1 MRIKR
6 FAAGGVLL
14 ASGALVLSACTPAA
28 APGAEI
34 VEGTSITAAWNQPFY
49 SANGNT
55 SFGNATAN
63 NNINYMTYS
72 GFNYYDNTPALQQDT
87 SFGTY
92 EMVSEDPLQV
102 QYTINEGVQWSDE
115 VPVDAADMLLNWA
128 ALSGHFNTAD
138 FDPSEYQDPESGE
151 FTTDFPEG
159 TVFFDSGA
167 NPDSG
172 LGLVRDVPEIN
183 EDGRGILL
191 SYSDFY
197 VDWELAFGA
206 GLPAHVIAMN
216 ALGIDDP
223 MEAKQAVI
231 DAINNGDT
239 GTIAQL
245 AAFWNT
251 GFNFTEMPSDTSV
264 LVGNG
269 PYLITD
275 FVADQYITLQANENY
290 VGDHQPQVETITV
303 RFITDAMAAVTA
315 LQNGDVDI
323 IQPQATADVRAAL
336 DGTDGITV
344 NYGEGATY
352 EHVDLQF
359 ANSKNPDVFSTLE
372 ARQSFLL
379 TIPRQEIIDRIIKP
393 LNPEAVV
400 RNSQVF
406 VPGAEG
412 YDESVENS
420 GILDM
425 YSEVDIEQATA
436 LREQAGL
443 AEGTEVC
450 LLFASTN
457 PRRVQEYELIRD
469 SASQAGWNVTDCSSP
484 EWGGLLGTPGAY
496 DASLFG
502 WQSTSLGVA
511 AVGPNYETG
520 GINNLSFYE
529 SEEMDTVIRELNT
542 TADADR
548 QRELLMDIDRILVED
563 AFGITIF
570 QFPEV
575 TAFSDR
581 ITGIDSSPLAPT
593 VFWNVWD
600 WEPTEANVQEPAPSG
615 SEG

>member
-1 MRIKR
+1 LRIKR

-14 ASGALVLSACTPAA
+14 ATGALVLSACTPAQ

-34 VEGTSITAAWNQPFY
+34 VEGTSITVAWNQPFY

-72 GFNYYDNTPALQQDT
+72 GFNYYDNTPELQRDE

-92 EMVSEDPLQV
+92 ELVSEDPLQI
-102 QYTINEGVQWSDE
+102 QYTVNESAQWSDE
-115 VPVDAADMLLNWA
+115 VPVDAADLMLQWA
-128 ALSGHFNTAD
+128 ALSGAYNTEG
-138 FDPSEYQDPESGE
+138 FDESEYQDPETGE
-151 FTTDFPEG
+151 FTTEFPEN

-167 NPDSG
+167 SPESG
-172 LGLVRDVPEIN
+172 LGLVRDAPEIN
-183 EDGRGILL
+183 EDGRGILMT
-191 SYSDFY
+191 YSDFY
-197 VDWELAFGA
+197 VDWELSFGSP
-206 GLPAHVIAMN
+206 LPAHVIAMN
-216 ALGIDDP
+216 ALGIEDP
-223 MEAKQAVI
+223 AEAKQAVL
-231 DAINNGDT
+231 DALQNEDT
-239 GTIAQL
+239 EVIAQL
-245 AAFWNT
+245 AAAWNNI
-251 GFNFTEMPSDTSV
+251 FNFTEMPSDTSV
-264 LVGNG
+264 LTASG
-269 PYLITD
+269 PYMISD

-315 LQNGDVDI
+315 LQNGDVDV
-323 IQPQATADVRAAL
+323 IQPQATPDVRAAL
-336 DGTDGITV
+336 EGTEGITV
-344 NYGEGATY
+344 NYSDGATY

-379 TIPRQEIIDRIIKP
+379 TIPRQEIIDRLIKP
-393 LNPEAVV
+393 LNPEAEV

-420 GILDM
+420 GILEM
-425 YSEVDIEQATA
+425 YSEVDIDQAIA

-450 LLFASTN
+450 LIFASTN
-457 PRRVQEYELIRD
+457 PRRVSEYELIRE
-469 SASQAGWNVTDCSSP
+469 SAAQAGWSVTDCSSP

-502 WQSTSLGVA
+502 WQSTSLGVSS
-511 AVGPNYETG
+511 VGPNYETDA
-520 GINNLSFYE
+520 INNHSFY
-529 SEEMDTVIRELNT
+529 SNPEMDAVVQELNRT
-542 TADADR
+542 VEPER
-548 QRELLMDIDRILVED
+548 QQELLMEIDRILVED

-581 ITGIDSSPLAPT
+581 VTGIDSSTLAPT

-600 WEPTEANVQEPAPSG
+600 WTPTETNI

>member
-14 ASGALVLSACTPAA
+14 ATGALVLSACTPTT

-72 GFNYYDNTPALQQDT
+72 GFNFYDNTPELQQDT
-87 SFGTY
+87 SFGSY
-92 EMVSEDPLQV
+92 ELVSEDPLQV

-128 ALSGHFNTAD
+128 AISGAFNTED
-138 FDPSEYQDPESGE
+138 FAPEEYQDPETGE
-151 FTTDFPEG
+151 FTTEFPEG

-167 NPDSG
+167 TPTSG
-172 LGLVRDVPEIN
+172 LGLVQETPEIN
-183 EDGRGILL
+183 EDGRGILMT
-191 SYSDFY
+191 YSDFY

-216 ALGIDDP
+216 ALGIEDP
-223 MEAKQAVI
+223 TEAKQAVI
-231 DAINNGDT
+231 DAIQNEDMGV
-239 GTIAQL
+239 IAQL
-245 AAFWNT
+245 ASYWNT

-264 LVGNG
+264 LTANG
-269 PYLITD
+269 PYIISD

-323 IQPQATADVRAAL
+323 IQPQATPDVRAAL
-336 DGTDGITV
+336 EGTEGITV
-344 NYGEGATY
+344 SYGEGATY
-352 EHVDLQF
+352 EHIDLQF
-359 ANSKNPDVFSTLE
+359 DQSKNPGVFETLE

-379 TIPRQEIIDRIIKP
+379 TIPRQEIIDRLIIP
-393 LNPEAVV
+393 LNPEATV
-400 RNSQVF
+400 RNSAVF

-443 AEGTEVC
+443 EEGTEVC

-457 PRRVQEYELIRD
+457 PRRVSEFELIRE
-469 SASQAGWNVTDCSSP
+469 SAAEAGWTVTDCSSP
-484 EWGGLLGTPGAY
+484 EWGGLLGAPGAY

-511 AVGPNYETG
+511 SVGPNFETG
-520 GINNLSFYE
+520 GINNLSYY
-529 SEEMDTVIRELNT
+529 SNEEMDAVVQELNT
-542 TADADR
+542 TVDTER
-548 QRELLMDIDRILVED
+548 QMELLMEIDRILVED

-581 ITGIDSSPLAPT
+581 ISGIDSSPLAPT
-593 VFWNVWD
+593 IFWNVWD
-600 WEPTEANVQEPAPSG
+600 WTPTETNV

>member
-14 ASGALVLSACTPAA
+14 ATGALVLSACTPTT

-72 GFNYYDNTPALQQDT
+72 GFNFYDNTPELQQDT
-87 SFGTY
+87 SFGSY
-92 EMVSEDPLQV
+92 ELVSEDPLQV

-128 ALSGHFNTAD
+128 AISGAFNTED
-138 FDPSEYQDPESGE
+138 FAPEEYQDPETGE
-151 FTTDFPEG
+151 FTTEFPEG

-167 NPDSG
+167 TPTSG
-172 LGLVRDVPEIN
+172 LGLVQETPEIN
-183 EDGRGILL
+183 EDGRGILMT
-191 SYSDFY
+191 YSDFY

-216 ALGIDDP
+216 ALGIEDP
-223 MEAKQAVI
+223 TEAKQAVI
-231 DAINNGDT
+231 DAIQNEDMGV
-239 GTIAQL
+239 IAQL
-245 AAFWNT
+245 ASYWNT

-264 LVGNG
+264 LTANG
-269 PYLITD
+269 PYIISD

-323 IQPQATADVRAAL
+323 IQPQATPDVRAAL
-336 DGTDGITV
+336 EGTEGITV
-344 NYGEGATY
+344 SYGEGATY
-352 EHVDLQF
+352 EHIDLQF
-359 ANSKNPDVFSTLE
+359 DQSKNPGVFETLE

-379 TIPRQEIIDRIIKP
+379 TIPRQEIIDRLIIP
-393 LNPEAVV
+393 LNPEATV
-400 RNSQVF
+400 RNSAVF

-443 AEGTEVC
+443 EEGTEVC

-457 PRRVQEYELIRD
+457 PRRVSEFELIRE
-469 SASQAGWNVTDCSSP
+469 SAAEAGWTVTDCSSP
-484 EWGGLLGTPGAY
+484 EWGGLLGAPGAY

-511 AVGPNYETG
+511 SVGPNFETG
-520 GINNLSFYE
+520 GINNLSYY
-529 SEEMDTVIRELNT
+529 SNEEMDAVVQELNT
-542 TADADR
+542 TVDTER
-548 QRELLMDIDRILVED
+548 QMELLMEIDRILVED

-593 VFWNVWD
+593 IFWNVWD
-600 WEPTEANVQEPAPSG
+600 WTPTETNA

>member
-1 MRIKR
+1 M
-6 FAAGGVLL
+6 LL
-14 ASGALVLSACTPAA
+14 ATGALVLSACTPAQ

-34 VEGTSITAAWNQPFY
+34 VEGTSITVAWNQPFY

-72 GFNYYDNTPALQQDT
+72 GFNYYDNTPELQRDE

-92 EMVSEDPLQV
+92 ELVSEDPLQV
-102 QYTINEGVQWSDE
+102 QYTINEDVQWSDE
-115 VPVDAADMLLNWA
+115 VPVDAADMMLNWA
-128 ALSGHFNTAD
+128 ALSGAFNTAD
-138 FDPSEYQDPESGE
+138 FDPAEFQDPETGE
-151 FTTDFPEG
+151 FTTEFPEG

-167 NPDSG
+167 TPDSG
-172 LGLVRDVPEIN
+172 VGLVREAPEVN
-183 EDGRGILL
+183 EDGRGILMT
-191 SYSDFY
+191 YSDFY
-197 VDWELAFGA
+197 VDWELAFQA
-206 GLPAHVIAMN
+206 GLPAHVIAQR
-216 ALGIDDP
+216 ALGIEDA
-223 MEAKQAVI
+223 MEAKQAVL
-231 DAINNGDT
+231 DAIANEDT
-239 GTIAQL
+239 EVIGQL
-245 AAFWNT
+245 AAEWNT

-264 LVGNG
+264 LTANG
-269 PYLITD
+269 PYQITD

-315 LQNGDVDI
+315 LQNGDVDV
-323 IQPQATADVRAAL
+323 IQPQATPDVRAAL
-336 DGTDGITV
+336 EGTDGITV

-359 ANSKNPDVFSTLE
+359 DQSKNPGVFSTLE
-372 ARQSFLL
+372 ARQSFLM
-379 TIPRQEIIDRIIKP
+379 TIPRQEIVDRLIKP
-393 LNPEAVV
+393 LNPEATV
-400 RNSQVF
+400 RNSAVF
-406 VPGAEG
+406 VPGANG
-412 YDESVENS
+412 YDESVEES

-425 YSEVDIEQATA
+425 YAEVDIEQATA

-457 PRRVQEYELIRD
+457 PRRVSEFELIRE
-469 SASQAGWNVTDCSSP
+469 SAAQAGWSVTDCSSP
-484 EWGGLLGTPGAY
+484 EWGGLLGAPGVY

-511 AVGPNYETG
+511 SVGPNFETG
-520 GINNLSFYE
+520 GINNLSFY
-529 SEEMDTVIRELNT
+529 SNPEMDAVVQELNVT
-542 TADADR
+542 VDEER
-548 QRELLMDIDRILVED
+548 QLELLKEIDRILVED

-581 ITGIDSSPLAPT
+581 VSGIDSSPLAPT

-600 WEPTEANVQEPAPSG
+600 WTPTETNV

>member
-14 ASGALVLSACTPAA
+14 ATGALVLSACTPAQ

-34 VEGTSITAAWNQPFY
+34 VEGTSITVAWNQPFY
-49 SANGNT
+49 SANGST

-72 GFNYYDNTPALQQDT
+72 GFNFYDNTPELQRDE

-92 EMVSEDPLQV
+92 EMLSEDPLQV
-102 QYTINEGVQWSDE
+102 QYTVNEETQWSDE
-115 VPVDAADMLLNWA
+115 VPVDAADLMLQWA
-128 ALSGHFNTAD
+128 ALSGAFNSTD
-138 FDPSEYQDPESGE
+138 FDASEFTDPETGE
-151 FTTDFPEG
+151 FTEFPEG

-167 NPDSG
+167 TPDSG
-172 LGLVRDVPEIN
+172 LGLVRDTPEVN
-183 EDGRGILL
+183 EDGRGILM

-197 VDWELAFGA
+197 VDWELAFGSP
-206 GLPAHVIAMN
+206 LPAHVIAQR
-216 ALGIDDP
+216 ALGIEDP
-223 MEAKQAVI
+223 AEAKQAVL
-231 DAINNGDT
+231 DALQNGDT
-239 GTIAQL
+239 EVIGQL
-245 AAFWNT
+245 AAEWNT

-264 LVGNG
+264 LTANG
-269 PYLITD
+269 PYQITD

-303 RFITDAMAAVTA
+303 RFITDPMAAVTA
-315 LQNGDVDI
+315 LQNGDVDV
-323 IQPQATADVRAAL
+323 IQPQATPDVRAAL
-336 DGTDGITV
+336 EGTEGITV

-352 EHVDLQF
+352 EHIDLQF
-359 ANSKNPDVFSTLE
+359 DQSKNPGVFSTLE

-379 TIPRQEIIDRIIKP
+379 TVPRQEIVDRLIKP
-393 LNPEAVV
+393 LNPEATI
-400 RNSQVF
+400 RNSAVF
-406 VPGAEG
+406 VPGANG
-412 YDESVENS
+412 YDESVEGS

-436 LREQAGL
+436 LREQAGV
-443 AEGTEVC
+443 AEGSEVC

-457 PRRVQEYELIRD
+457 PRRVSEFELIRE
-469 SASQAGWNVTDCSSP
+469 SAAEAGWSVTDCSSP
-484 EWGGLLGTPGAY
+484 EWGGLLGSPGVY

-511 AVGPNYETG
+511 SVGPNFETG
-520 GINNLSFYE
+520 GINNMSFY
-529 SEEMDTVIRELNT
+529 SNEEMDTVVQELNT
-542 TADADR
+542 TADEER
-548 QRELLMDIDRILVED
+548 QMELLKEIDRILVED

-570 QFPEV
+570 QFPEI

-581 ITGIDSSPLAPT
+581 ITGVDSSPLAPT
-593 VFWNVWD
+593 IFWNVWD
-600 WEPTEANVQEPAPSG
+600 WTPTETNI

>member
-6 FAAGGVLL
+6 FAAGGALL
-14 ASGALVLSACTPAA
+14 VTGALALSACTPTE

-34 VEGTSITAAWNQPFY
+34 VEGTSITVAWNQPFY
-49 SANGNT
+49 SANGST

-72 GFNYYDNTPALQQDT
+72 GFNYYDNTPELQRDE

-92 EMVSEDPLQV
+92 ELVSEDPLQV
-102 QYTINEGVQWSDE
+102 QYTINEGIQWSDE

-128 ALSGHFNTAD
+128 AISGAFNTED
-138 FDPSEYQDPESGE
+138 FDASEFQDPETGE
-151 FTTDFPEG
+151 FTTEFPEG
-159 TVFFDSGA
+159 TVYFDSGA
-167 NPDSG
+167 TPDSG
-172 LGLVRDVPEIN
+172 LGLVHDTPEVN
-183 EDGRGILL
+183 EDGRGILMT
-191 SYSDFY
+191 YTDFY

-216 ALGIDDP
+216 ALGIEDP
-223 MEAKQAVI
+223 TEAKQAVL
-231 DAINNGDT
+231 DAIQNEDLEVIG
-239 GTIAQL
+239 QL

-251 GFNFTEMPSDTSV
+251 GFNFTEMPSETSV
-264 LVGNG
+264 LTANG
-269 PYLITD
+269 PYQITD
-275 FVADQYITLQANENY
+275 FVADQYITVQANENY

-323 IQPQATADVRAAL
+323 IAPQATPDVRAAVE
-336 DGTDGITV
+336 GTEGITV
-344 NYGEGATY
+344 NFGEGATY

-359 ANSKNPDVFSTLE
+359 DQSKNPGVFETLE

-379 TIPRQEIIDRIIKP
+379 TIPRQEIIDRLIVP
-393 LNPEAVV
+393 LNPEATV
-400 RNSQVF
+400 RNSAVF
-406 VPGAEG
+406 VPGAPG

-425 YSEVDIEQATA
+425 YSEVDIEQATQ
-436 LREQAGL
+436 LREAAGL

-457 PRRVQEYELIRD
+457 PRRVSEYELIRE
-469 SASQAGWNVTDCSSP
+469 SAAQAGWSVTDCSSP
-484 EWGGLLGTPGAY
+484 DWGGLLGSPGVY

-511 AVGPNYETG
+511 SVGPNYETG
-520 GINNLSFYE
+520 GINNLSFY
-529 SEEMDTVIRELNT
+529 SNPEMDEVVKELNVT
-542 TADADR
+542 VDEER
-548 QRELLMDIDRILVED
+548 QQELLMEIDRILVED

-581 ITGIDSSPLAPT
+581 VSGVEASPLAPT
-593 VFWNVWD
+593 IFWNVWD
-600 WEPTEANVQEPAPSG
+600 WTPTETNV

>member
-14 ASGALVLSACTPAA
+14 ATGALVLSACTPAQ

-34 VEGTSITAAWNQPFY
+34 VEGTSITVAWNQPFY

-72 GFNYYDNTPALQQDT
+72 GFNYYDNTPELQRDE

-92 EMVSEDPLQV
+92 ELVSEDPLQV
-102 QYTINEGVQWSDE
+102 QYTINEDVQWSDE
-115 VPVDAADMLLNWA
+115 VPVDAADMLLHWA
-128 ALSGHFNTAD
+128 ALSGAFNTAD
-138 FDPSEYQDPESGE
+138 FDPSEFQDPETGA
-151 FTTDFPEG
+151 FTTEFPEG

-167 NPDSG
+167 TPDSG
-172 LGLVRDVPEIN
+172 LGLVREAPEVN
-183 EDGRGILL
+183 EDGRGILMT
-191 SYSDFY
+191 YSDFY

-206 GLPAHVIAMN
+206 GLPAHVIAQR
-216 ALGIDDP
+216 ALGIEDA
-223 MEAKQAVI
+223 MEAKQAVL
-231 DAINNGDT
+231 DAIQNGDT
-239 GTIAQL
+239 EVIGQL
-245 AAFWNT
+245 AAEWNN

-264 LVGNG
+264 LTANG
-269 PYLITD
+269 PYQITD

-323 IQPQATADVRAAL
+323 IQPQATPDVRAAL
-336 DGTDGITV
+336 EGTEGITV

-359 ANSKNPDVFSTLE
+359 DQSKNPGVFSTLE

-379 TIPRQEIIDRIIKP
+379 TVPRQEIVDRLIKP
-393 LNPEAVV
+393 LNPEATV
-400 RNSQVF
+400 RNSAVF
-406 VPGAEG
+406 VPGAPG
-412 YDESVENS
+412 YDESVEES

-425 YSEVDIEQATA
+425 YAEVDIEQATA

-457 PRRVQEYELIRD
+457 PRRVAEFELIRE
-469 SASQAGWNVTDCSSP
+469 SAAQAGWSVTDCSSP
-484 EWGGLLGTPGAY
+484 EWGGLLGAPGVY

-511 AVGPNYETG
+511 SVGPNFETG
-520 GINNLSFYE
+520 GINNMSFY
-529 SEEMDTVIRELNT
+529 SNPEMDTVVQELNVT
-542 TADADR
+542 VDEER
-548 QRELLMDIDRILVED
+548 QLELLKEIDRLLVED

-581 ITGIDSSPLAPT
+581 VSGIDSSPLAPT

-600 WEPTEANVQEPAPSG
+600 WTPTEANV

>member
-14 ASGALVLSACTPAA
+14 ATGALVLSACTPAQ

-34 VEGTSITAAWNQPFY
+34 VEGTSITVAWNQPFY

-72 GFNYYDNTPALQQDT
+72 GFNYYDNTPELQRDE

-92 EMVSEDPLQV
+92 ELVSEDPLQV
-102 QYTINEGVQWSDE
+102 QYTINEDVQWSDE
-115 VPVDAADMLLNWA
+115 VPVDAADMMLHWA
-128 ALSGHFNTAD
+128 ALSGAFNSAD
-138 FDPSEYQDPESGE
+138 FDPSEFQDPETGE

-167 NPDSG
+167 TPDSG
-172 LGLVRDVPEIN
+172 LGLVREAPEVN
-183 EDGRGILL
+183 EDGRGILMT
-191 SYSDFY
+191 YSDFY

-206 GLPAHVIAMN
+206 GLPAHVIAQR
-216 ALGIDDP
+216 ALGIEDA
-223 MEAKQAVI
+223 MEAKQAVL
-231 DAINNGDT
+231 DAIQNGDT
-239 GTIAQL
+239 EVIGQL
-245 AAFWNT
+245 AAEWNT
-251 GFNFTEMPSDTSV
+251 GFNFTEMPSDESV
-264 LVGNG
+264 LTANG
-269 PYLITD
+269 PYQITD

-315 LQNGDVDI
+315 LQNGDVDV
-323 IQPQATADVRAAL
+323 IQPQATPDVRAAL
-336 DGTDGITV
+336 EGTEGITV

-359 ANSKNPDVFSTLE
+359 DQSKNPGVFSTLE
-372 ARQSFLL
+372 ARQSFLM
-379 TIPRQEIIDRIIKP
+379 TIPRQEIVDRLIKP
-393 LNPEAVV
+393 LNPEATV
-400 RNSQVF
+400 RNSAVF
-406 VPGAEG
+406 VPGANG
-412 YDESVENS
+412 YDESVEES

-425 YSEVDIEQATA
+425 YAEVDIEQATA

-457 PRRVQEYELIRD
+457 PRRVSEFELIRE
-469 SASQAGWNVTDCSSP
+469 SAAQAGWSVTDCSSP
-484 EWGGLLGTPGAY
+484 EWGGLLGAPGVY

-511 AVGPNYETG
+511 SVGPNFETG
-520 GINNLSFYE
+520 GINNLSFY
-529 SEEMDTVIRELNT
+529 SNPEMDAVVQELNVT
-542 TADADR
+542 VDEER
-548 QRELLMDIDRILVED
+548 QLELLKEIDRILVED

-581 ITGIDSSPLAPT
+581 VSGIDSSPLAPT

-600 WEPTEANVQEPAPSG
+600 WTPTETNV

>member
-14 ASGALVLSACTPAA
+14 ATGALVLSACTPAQ

-34 VEGTSITAAWNQPFY
+34 VEGTSITVAWNQPFY

-72 GFNYYDNTPALQQDT
+72 GFNYYDNTPELQRDE

-92 EMVSEDPLQV
+92 ELVSEEPLQV
-102 QYTINEGVQWSDE
+102 QYTINEETQWSDE
-115 VPVDAADMLLNWA
+115 VPVDAADMLLHWA
-128 ALSGHFNTAD
+128 ALSGAFNTAD
-138 FDPSEYQDPESGE
+138 FDPSEFQDPETGE

-167 NPDSG
+167 TPDSG
-172 LGLVRDVPEIN
+172 LGLVRDTPEVN
-183 EDGRGILL
+183 EDGRGILMT
-191 SYSDFY
+191 YSDFY

-206 GLPAHVIAMN
+206 GLPAHVIAQR
-216 ALGIDDP
+216 ALGIEDA
-223 MEAKQAVI
+223 MEAKQAVL
-231 DAINNGDT
+231 DAIQNGDT
-239 GTIAQL
+239 EVIGQL
-245 AAFWNT
+245 AAEWNT

-264 LVGNG
+264 LTANG
-269 PYLITD
+269 PYQITD
-275 FVADQYITLQANENY
+275 FVAEQYITLQANENY

-315 LQNGDVDI
+315 LQNGDVDV
-323 IQPQATADVRAAL
+323 IQPQATPDVRAAL
-336 DGTDGITV
+336 EGTDGITV

-359 ANSKNPDVFSTLE
+359 DQSKNPGVFSTLE
-372 ARQSFLL
+372 ARQSFLM
-379 TIPRQEIIDRIIKP
+379 TIPRQEIVDRLIKP
-393 LNPEAVV
+393 LNPEATV
-400 RNSQVF
+400 RNSAVF
-406 VPGAEG
+406 VPGANG
-412 YDESVENS
+412 YDESVEES

-425 YSEVDIEQATA
+425 YAEVDIEQATA

-457 PRRVQEYELIRD
+457 PRRVSEFELIRE
-469 SASQAGWNVTDCSSP
+469 SAAQAGWSVTDCSSP
-484 EWGGLLGTPGAY
+484 EWGGLLGAPGVY

-511 AVGPNYETG
+511 SVGPNFETG
-520 GINNLSFYE
+520 GINNLSFY
-529 SEEMDTVIRELNT
+529 SNPEMDAVVQELNVT
-542 TADADR
+542 VDEER
-548 QRELLMDIDRILVED
+548 QLELLKEIDRILVED

-581 ITGIDSSPLAPT
+581 VSGIDSSPLAPT

-600 WEPTEANVQEPAPSG
+600 WTPTETNV

>member
-1 MRIKR
+1 LRIKR

-14 ASGALVLSACTPAA
+14 ATGALVLSACTPTT

-72 GFNYYDNTPALQQDT
+72 GFNFYDNTPELQQDT
-87 SFGTY
+87 SFGSY
-92 EMVSEDPLQV
+92 ELVSEDPLQV

-115 VPVDAADMLLNWA
+115 VPVDAADMMLHWA
-128 ALSGHFNTAD
+128 ALSGAFNTED
-138 FDPSEYQDPESGE
+138 FAPEEYQDPETGE
-151 FTTDFPEG
+151 FTTEFPEG

-167 NPDSG
+167 TPTSG
-172 LGLVRDVPEIN
+172 LGLVQETPEIN
-183 EDGRGILL
+183 EDGRGILMT
-191 SYSDFY
+191 YSDFY

-216 ALGIDDP
+216 ALGIEDP
-223 MEAKQAVI
+223 TEAKQAVI
-231 DAINNGDT
+231 DAIQNEDMGV
-239 GTIAQL
+239 IAQL
-245 AAFWNT
+245 ASYWNT

-264 LVGNG
+264 LTANG
-269 PYLITD
+269 PYIISD

-323 IQPQATADVRAAL
+323 IQPQATPDVRAAL
-336 DGTDGITV
+336 EGTEGITV
-344 NYGEGATY
+344 SYGEGATY

-359 ANSKNPDVFSTLE
+359 DQSKNPGVFETLE

-379 TIPRQEIIDRIIKP
+379 TIPRQEIIDRLIIP
-393 LNPEAVV
+393 LNPEATV
-400 RNSQVF
+400 RNSAVF

-443 AEGTEVC
+443 EEGTEVC

-457 PRRVQEYELIRD
+457 PRRVSEFELIRE
-469 SASQAGWNVTDCSSP
+469 SAAEAGWTVTDCSSP
-484 EWGGLLGTPGAY
+484 EWGGLLGAPGAY

-511 AVGPNYETG
+511 SVGPNFETG
-520 GINNLSFYE
+520 GINNLSYY
-529 SEEMDTVIRELNT
+529 SNEEMDAVVQELNT
-542 TADADR
+542 TVDTER
-548 QRELLMDIDRILVED
+548 QMELLMEIDRILVED

-593 VFWNVWD
+593 IFWNVWD
-600 WEPTEANVQEPAPSG
+600 WTPTETNA

>member
-1 MRIKR
+1 MKR

-14 ASGALVLSACTPAA
+14 ATGALVLSACTPAQ

-34 VEGTSITAAWNQPFY
+34 VEGTSITVAWNQPFY

-72 GFNYYDNTPALQQDT
+72 GFNYYDNTPELQRDE

-92 EMVSEDPLQV
+92 ELVSEDPLQV
-102 QYTINEGVQWSDE
+102 QYTINEDVQWSDE
-115 VPVDAADMLLNWA
+115 VPVDAADMMLHWA
-128 ALSGHFNTAD
+128 ALSGAFNSAD
-138 FDPSEYQDPESGE
+138 FDPSEFQDPETGE

-167 NPDSG
+167 TPDSG
-172 LGLVRDVPEIN
+172 LGLVREAPEVN
-183 EDGRGILL
+183 EDGRGILMT
-191 SYSDFY
+191 YSDFY

-206 GLPAHVIAMN
+206 GLPAHVIAQR
-216 ALGIDDP
+216 ALGIEDA
-223 MEAKQAVI
+223 MEAKQAVL
-231 DAINNGDT
+231 DAIQNGDT
-239 GTIAQL
+239 EVIGQL
-245 AAFWNT
+245 AAEWNT

-264 LVGNG
+264 LTANG
-269 PYLITD
+269 PYQITD

-315 LQNGDVDI
+315 LQNGDVDV
-323 IQPQATADVRAAL
+323 IQPQATPDVRAAL
-336 DGTDGITV
+336 EGTEGITV

-359 ANSKNPDVFSTLE
+359 DQSKNPGVFSTLE
-372 ARQSFLL
+372 ARQSFLM
-379 TIPRQEIIDRIIKP
+379 TIPRQEIVDRLIKP
-393 LNPEAVV
+393 LNPEATV
-400 RNSQVF
+400 RNSAVF
-406 VPGAEG
+406 VPGANG
-412 YDESVENS
+412 YDESVEES

-425 YSEVDIEQATA
+425 YAEVDIEQATA

-457 PRRVQEYELIRD
+457 PRRVSEFELIRE
-469 SASQAGWNVTDCSSP
+469 SAAQAGWSVTDCSSP
-484 EWGGLLGTPGAY
+484 EWGGLLGAPGVY

-511 AVGPNYETG
+511 SVGPNFETG
-520 GINNLSFYE
+520 GINNLSFY
-529 SEEMDTVIRELNT
+529 SNPEMDAVVQELNVT
-542 TADADR
+542 VDEER
-548 QRELLMDIDRILVED
+548 QLELLKEIDRILVED

-581 ITGIDSSPLAPT
+581 VSGIDSSPLAPT

-600 WEPTEANVQEPAPSG
+600 WTPTETNV

>member
-1 MRIKR
+1 MKR

-14 ASGALVLSACTPAA
+14 ATGALVLSACTPTT

-72 GFNYYDNTPALQQDT
+72 GFNFYDNTPELQQDT
-87 SFGTY
+87 SFGSY
-92 EMVSEDPLQV
+92 ELVSEDPLQV

-128 ALSGHFNTAD
+128 AISGAFNTED
-138 FDPSEYQDPESGE
+138 FAPEEYQDPETGE
-151 FTTDFPEG
+151 FTTEFPEG

-167 NPDSG
+167 TPTSG
-172 LGLVRDVPEIN
+172 LGLVQETPEIN
-183 EDGRGILL
+183 EDGRGILMT
-191 SYSDFY
+191 YSDFY

-216 ALGIDDP
+216 ALGIEDP
-223 MEAKQAVI
+223 TEAKQAVI
-231 DAINNGDT
+231 DAIQNEDMGV
-239 GTIAQL
+239 IAQL
-245 AAFWNT
+245 ASYWNT

-264 LVGNG
+264 LTANG
-269 PYLITD
+269 PYIISD

-323 IQPQATADVRAAL
+323 IQPQATPDVRAAL
-336 DGTDGITV
+336 EGTEGITV

-359 ANSKNPDVFSTLE
+359 DQSKNPGVFETLE

-379 TIPRQEIIDRIIKP
+379 TIPRQEIIDRLIIP
-393 LNPEAVV
+393 LNPEATV
-400 RNSQVF
+400 RNSAVF

-443 AEGTEVC
+443 EEGTEVC

-457 PRRVQEYELIRD
+457 PRRVSEFELIRE
-469 SASQAGWNVTDCSSP
+469 SAAEAGWTVTDCSSP
-484 EWGGLLGTPGAY
+484 EWGGLLGAPGAY

-511 AVGPNYETG
+511 SVGPNFETG
-520 GINNLSFYE
+520 GINNLSYY
-529 SEEMDTVIRELNT
+529 SNEEMDAVVQELNT
-542 TADADR
+542 TVDTER
-548 QRELLMDIDRILVED
+548 QMELLMEIDRILVED

-593 VFWNVWD
+593 IFWNVWD
-600 WEPTEANVQEPAPSG
+600 WTPTETNA

>member
-14 ASGALVLSACTPAA
+14 ATGALVLSACTPAQ

-34 VEGTSITAAWNQPFY
+34 VEGTSITVAWNQPFY

-72 GFNYYDNTPALQQDT
+72 GFNYYDNTPELQRDE

-92 EMVSEDPLQV
+92 ELVSEDPLQV
-102 QYTINEGVQWSDE
+102 QYTINEDVQWSDE
-115 VPVDAADMLLNWA
+115 VPVDAADMMLNWA
-128 ALSGHFNTAD
+128 ALSGAFNTAD
-138 FDPSEYQDPESGE
+138 FDPAEFQDPETGA
-151 FTTDFPEG
+151 FTTEFPEG

-167 NPDSG
+167 TPDSG
-172 LGLVRDVPEIN
+172 VGLVREAPEVN
-183 EDGRGILL
+183 EDGRGILMT
-191 SYSDFY
+191 YSDFY
-197 VDWELAFGA
+197 VDWELAFQA
-206 GLPAHVIAMN
+206 GLPAHVIAQR
-216 ALGIDDP
+216 ALGIEDA
-223 MEAKQAVI
+223 MEAKQAVL
-231 DAINNGDT
+231 DAIANEDT
-239 GTIAQL
+239 EVIGQL
-245 AAFWNT
+245 AAEWNN

-264 LVGNG
+264 LTANG
-269 PYLITD
+269 PYQITD

-323 IQPQATADVRAAL
+323 IQPQATPDVRAAL
-336 DGTDGITV
+336 EGTEGITV

-359 ANSKNPDVFSTLE
+359 DQSKNPGVFSTLE
-372 ARQSFLL
+372 ARQSFLM
-379 TIPRQEIIDRIIKP
+379 TIPRQEIVDRLIKP
-393 LNPEAVV
+393 LNPEATV
-400 RNSQVF
+400 RNSAVF
-406 VPGAEG
+406 VPGANG
-412 YDESVENS
+412 YDESVEES

-425 YSEVDIEQATA
+425 YAEVDIEQAIA

-457 PRRVQEYELIRD
+457 PRRVSEFELIRE
-469 SASQAGWNVTDCSSP
+469 SAAQAGWSVTDCSSP
-484 EWGGLLGTPGAY
+484 EWGGLLGAPGVY

-511 AVGPNYETG
+511 SVGPNFETG
-520 GINNLSFYE
+520 GINNMSFY
-529 SEEMDTVIRELNT
+529 SNEEMDAVVQELNVT
-542 TADADR
+542 VDEER
-548 QRELLMDIDRILVED
+548 QLELLKEIDRILVED

-581 ITGIDSSPLAPT
+581 VSGIDSSPLAPT

-600 WEPTEANVQEPAPSG
+600 WTPTETNV

>member
-6 FAAGGVLL
+6 FAASGVLL
-14 ASGALVLSACTPAA
+14 ATGALVLSACTPTT

-34 VEGTSITAAWNQPFY
+34 VEGTSITAAWSQPFY

-72 GFNYYDNTPALQQDT
+72 GFNFYDNTPELQQDT
-87 SFGTY
+87 SFGSY
-92 EMVSEDPLQV
+92 ELVSEDPLQV

-128 ALSGHFNTAD
+128 AISGAFNTED
-138 FDPSEYQDPESGE
+138 FAPEEYQDPETGE
-151 FTTDFPEG
+151 FTTEFPEG

-167 NPDSG
+167 TPTSG
-172 LGLVRDVPEIN
+172 LGLVQETPEIN
-183 EDGRGILL
+183 EDGRGILMT
-191 SYSDFY
+191 YSDFY

-216 ALGIDDP
+216 ALGIEDP
-223 MEAKQAVI
+223 TEAKQAVI
-231 DAINNGDT
+231 DAIQNEDMGV
-239 GTIAQL
+239 IAQL
-245 AAFWNT
+245 ASYWNT

-264 LVGNG
+264 LTANG
-269 PYLITD
+269 PYIISD

-323 IQPQATADVRAAL
+323 IQPQATPDVRAAL
-336 DGTDGITV
+336 EGTEGITV

-359 ANSKNPDVFSTLE
+359 DQSKNPGVFETLE

-379 TIPRQEIIDRIIKP
+379 TIPRQEIIDRLIIP
-393 LNPEAVV
+393 LNPEATV
-400 RNSQVF
+400 RNSAVF

-443 AEGTEVC
+443 EEGTEVC

-457 PRRVQEYELIRD
+457 PRRVSEFELIRE
-469 SASQAGWNVTDCSSP
+469 SAAEAGWTVTDCSSP
-484 EWGGLLGTPGAY
+484 EWGGLLGAPGAY

-511 AVGPNYETG
+511 SVGPNFETG
-520 GINNLSFYE
+520 GINNLSYY
-529 SEEMDTVIRELNT
+529 SNEEMDAVVQELNT
-542 TADADR
+542 TVDTER
-548 QRELLMDIDRILVED
+548 QMELLMEIDRILVED

-593 VFWNVWD
+593 IFWNVWD
-600 WEPTEANVQEPAPSG
+600 WTPTETNA

>member
-14 ASGALVLSACTPAA
+14 ATGALVLSACTPTT

-72 GFNYYDNTPALQQDT
+72 GFNFYDNTPELQQDT
-87 SFGTY
+87 SFGSY
-92 EMVSEDPLQV
+92 ELVSEDPLQV

-128 ALSGHFNTAD
+128 AISGAFNTED
-138 FDPSEYQDPESGE
+138 FAPEEYQDPETGE
-151 FTTDFPEG
+151 FTTEFPEG

-167 NPDSG
+167 TPTSG
-172 LGLVRDVPEIN
+172 LGLVQETPEIN
-183 EDGRGILL
+183 EDGRGILMT
-191 SYSDFY
+191 YSDFY

-216 ALGIDDP
+216 ALGIEDP
-223 MEAKQAVI
+223 TEAKQAVI
-231 DAINNGDT
+231 DAIQNEDMGV
-239 GTIAQL
+239 IAQL
-245 AAFWNT
+245 ASYWNT

-264 LVGNG
+264 LTANG
-269 PYLITD
+269 PYIISD

-323 IQPQATADVRAAL
+323 IQPQATPDVRAAL
-336 DGTDGITV
+336 EGTEGITV

-359 ANSKNPDVFSTLE
+359 DQSKNPGVFETLE

-379 TIPRQEIIDRIIKP
+379 TIPRQEIIDRLIIP
-393 LNPEAVV
+393 LNPEATV
-400 RNSQVF
+400 RNSAVF

-443 AEGTEVC
+443 EEGTEVC

-457 PRRVQEYELIRD
+457 PRRVSEFELIRE
-469 SASQAGWNVTDCSSP
+469 SAAEAGWTVTDCSSP
-484 EWGGLLGTPGAY
+484 EWGGLLGAPGAY

-511 AVGPNYETG
+511 SVGPNFETG
-520 GINNLSFYE
+520 GINNLSYY
-529 SEEMDTVIRELNT
+529 SNEEMDAVVQELNT
-542 TADADR
+542 TVDTER
-548 QRELLMDIDRILVED
+548 QMELLMEIDRILVED

-593 VFWNVWD
+593 IFWNVWD
-600 WEPTEANVQEPAPSG
+600 WTPTETNA

>member
-14 ASGALVLSACTPAA
+14 ATGALVLSACTPTT

-72 GFNYYDNTPALQQDT
+72 GFNFYDNTPELQQDT
-87 SFGTY
+87 SFGSY
-92 EMVSEDPLQV
+92 ELVSEDPLQV

-128 ALSGHFNTAD
+128 AISGAFNTED
-138 FDPSEYQDPESGE
+138 FAPEEYQDPETGE
-151 FTTDFPEG
+151 FTTEFPEG

-167 NPDSG
+167 TPTSG
-172 LGLVRDVPEIN
+172 LGLVQETPEIN
-183 EDGRGILL
+183 EDGRGILMT
-191 SYSDFY
+191 YSDFY

-216 ALGIDDP
+216 ALGIEDP
-223 MEAKQAVI
+223 TEAKQAVI
-231 DAINNGDT
+231 DAIQNEDMGV
-239 GTIAQL
+239 IAQL
-245 AAFWNT
+245 ASYWNT

-264 LVGNG
+264 LTANG
-269 PYLITD
+269 PYIISD

-323 IQPQATADVRAAL
+323 IQPQATPDVRAAL
-336 DGTDGITV
+336 EGTEGITV
-344 NYGEGATY
+344 SYGEGATY

-359 ANSKNPDVFSTLE
+359 DQSKNPGVFETLE

-379 TIPRQEIIDRIIKP
+379 TIPRQEIIDRLIVP
-393 LNPEAVV
+393 LNPEATV
-400 RNSQVF
+400 RNSAVF

-443 AEGTEVC
+443 EEGTEVC

-457 PRRVQEYELIRD
+457 PRRVSEFELIRE
-469 SASQAGWNVTDCSSP
+469 SAAEAGWSVTDCSSP
-484 EWGGLLGTPGAY
+484 EWGGLLGAPGAY

-511 AVGPNYETG
+511 SVGPNFETG
-520 GINNLSFYE
+520 GINNLSYY
-529 SEEMDTVIRELNT
+529 SNEEMDAVVQELNT
-542 TADADR
+542 TVDTER
-548 QRELLMDIDRILVED
+548 QMELLMEIDRILVED

-581 ITGIDSSPLAPT
+581 ISGIDSSPLAPT
-593 VFWNVWD
+593 IFWNVWD
-600 WEPTEANVQEPAPSG
+600 WTPTETNV

>member
-1 MRIKR
+1 LRIKR
-6 FAAGGVLL
+6 FAAGGALL
-14 ASGALVLSACTPAA
+14 VTGALALSACTPTE

-72 GFNYYDNTPALQQDT
+72 GFNFYDNTPELQQDT

-92 EMVSEDPLQV
+92 ERVSEDPLEV
-102 QYTINEGVQWSDE
+102 QYTVNEGVQWSDE
-115 VPVDAADMLLNWA
+115 VPVDAADLLLNWA
-128 ALSGHFNTAD
+128 ALSGAFNTEG
-138 FDPSEYQDPESGE
+138 FESSEFQDPETGE
-151 FTTDFPEG
+151 FTTEFPEG

-167 NPDSG
+167 TPDSG
-172 LGLVRDVPEIN
+172 LGLVQETPEVN
-183 EDGRGILL
+183 EDGRGVLL
-191 SYSDFY
+191 SYSEFD
-197 VDWELAFGA
+197 VDWELRFTSA
-206 GLPAHVIAMN
+206 GLPAHVIAQH
-216 ALGIDDP
+216 ALGIEDP
-223 MEAKQAVI
+223 MEAKQAVL
-231 DAINNGDT
+231 DAIQNEDAEALGK
-239 GTIAQL
+239 L
-245 AAFWNT
+245 ADFWNT

-269 PYLITD
+269 PYLISD

-303 RFITDAMAAVTA
+303 RFITDPMAAVTA

-336 DGTDGITV
+336 DGTEGITV
-344 NYGEGATY
+344 QYGEGATY

-359 ANSKNPDVFSTLE
+359 DQSKNPGVFSTLE
-372 ARQSFLL
+372 ARRSFLL
-379 TIPRQEIIDRIIKP
+379 TIPRQEIVDRLIVP

-400 RNSQVF
+400 RNSLVF

-412 YDESVENS
+412 YEESAAVWEENY
-420 GILDM
+420 G
-425 YSEVDIEQATA
+425 EVNIEEATT

-457 PRRVQEYELIRD
+457 PRRVQEYELIRE
-469 SASQAGWNVTDCSSP
+469 SAAQAGWSVTDCSSP

-502 WQSTSLGVA
+502 WQSTSLGA
-511 AVGPNYETG
+511 SEAGPNYETG
-520 GINNLSFYE
+520 GINNLSFY
-529 SEEMDTVIRELNT
+529 SNEEMDAVVQELGG
-542 TADADR
+542 TADEAR
-548 QRELLMDIDRILVED
+548 QIELKVEIDRILAED
-563 AFGITIF
+563 AFGVPIF

-581 ITGIDSSPLAPT
+581 ITGIDASPLAPT
-593 VFWNVWD
+593 IFWNVWD
-600 WEPTEANVQEPAPSG
+600 WTPTETNV

>member
-14 ASGALVLSACTPAA
+14 ATGALVLSACTPTT

-72 GFNYYDNTPALQQDT
+72 GFNFYDNTPELQQDT
-87 SFGTY
+87 SFGSY
-92 EMVSEDPLQV
+92 ELVSEDPLQV

-115 VPVDAADMLLNWA
+115 VPVDAADMMLHWA
-128 ALSGHFNTAD
+128 ALSGAFNTED
-138 FDPSEYQDPESGE
+138 FAPEEYQDPETGE
-151 FTTDFPEG
+151 FTTEFPEG

-167 NPDSG
+167 TPTSG
-172 LGLVRDVPEIN
+172 LGLVQETPEIN
-183 EDGRGILL
+183 EDGRGILMT
-191 SYSDFY
+191 YSDFY

-216 ALGIDDP
+216 ALGIEDP
-223 MEAKQAVI
+223 TEAKQAVI
-231 DAINNGDT
+231 DAIQNEDMGV
-239 GTIAQL
+239 IAQL
-245 AAFWNT
+245 ASYWNT

-264 LVGNG
+264 LTANG
-269 PYLITD
+269 PYIISD

-323 IQPQATADVRAAL
+323 IQPQATPDVRAAL
-336 DGTDGITV
+336 EGTEGITV
-344 NYGEGATY
+344 SYGEGATY

-359 ANSKNPDVFSTLE
+359 DQSKNPGVFETLE

-379 TIPRQEIIDRIIKP
+379 TIPRQEIIDRLIIP
-393 LNPEAVV
+393 LNPEATV
-400 RNSQVF
+400 RNSAVF

-443 AEGTEVC
+443 EEGTEVC

-457 PRRVQEYELIRD
+457 PRRVSEFELIRE
-469 SASQAGWNVTDCSSP
+469 SAAEAGWTVTDCSSP
-484 EWGGLLGTPGAY
+484 EWGGLLGAPGAY

-511 AVGPNYETG
+511 SVGPNFETG
-520 GINNLSFYE
+520 GINNLSYY
-529 SEEMDTVIRELNT
+529 SNEEMDAVVQELNT
-542 TADADR
+542 TVDTER
-548 QRELLMDIDRILVED
+548 QMELLMEIDRILVED

-593 VFWNVWD
+593 IFWNVWD
-600 WEPTEANVQEPAPSG
+600 WTPTETNA

>member
-14 ASGALVLSACTPAA
+14 ATGALVLSACTPAQ

-34 VEGTSITAAWNQPFY
+34 VEGTSITVAWNQPFY

-72 GFNYYDNTPALQQDT
+72 GFNYYDNTPELQRDE

-92 EMVSEDPLQV
+92 ELVSEDPLQV
-102 QYTINEGVQWSDE
+102 QYTINEDVQWSDE
-115 VPVDAADMLLNWA
+115 VPVDAADMMLNWA
-128 ALSGHFNTAD
+128 ALSGAFNTAD
-138 FDPSEYQDPESGE
+138 FDPAEFQDPETGA
-151 FTTDFPEG
+151 FTTEFPEG

-167 NPDSG
+167 TPDSG
-172 LGLVRDVPEIN
+172 VGLVREAPEVN
-183 EDGRGILL
+183 EDGRGILMT
-191 SYSDFY
+191 YSDFY
-197 VDWELAFGA
+197 VDWELAFQA
-206 GLPAHVIAMN
+206 GLPAHVIAQR
-216 ALGIDDP
+216 ALGIEDA
-223 MEAKQAVI
+223 MEAKQAVL
-231 DAINNGDT
+231 DAIANEDT
-239 GTIAQL
+239 EVIGQL
-245 AAFWNT
+245 AAEWNN

-264 LVGNG
+264 LTANG
-269 PYLITD
+269 PYQITD

-323 IQPQATADVRAAL
+323 IQPQATPDVRAAL
-336 DGTDGITV
+336 EGTDGITV

-359 ANSKNPDVFSTLE
+359 DQSKNPGVFSTLE
-372 ARQSFLL
+372 ARQSFLM
-379 TIPRQEIIDRIIKP
+379 TIPRQEIVDRLIKP
-393 LNPEAVV
+393 LNPEATV
-400 RNSQVF
+400 RNSAVF
-406 VPGAEG
+406 VPGANG
-412 YDESVENS
+412 YDESVEES

-425 YSEVDIEQATA
+425 YAEVDIEQATA

-457 PRRVQEYELIRD
+457 PRRVSEFELIRE
-469 SASQAGWNVTDCSSP
+469 SAAQAGWSVTDCSSP
-484 EWGGLLGTPGAY
+484 EWGGLLGAPGVY

-511 AVGPNYETG
+511 SVGPNFETG
-520 GINNLSFYE
+520 GINNMSFY
-529 SEEMDTVIRELNT
+529 SNEEMDAVVQELNVT
-542 TADADR
+542 VDEER
-548 QRELLMDIDRILVED
+548 QLELLKEIDRILVED

-581 ITGIDSSPLAPT
+581 VSGIDSSPLAPT
-593 VFWNVWD
+593 IFWNVWD
-600 WEPTEANVQEPAPSG
+600 WTPTETNI

>member
-14 ASGALVLSACTPAA
+14 ATGALVLSACTPAQ

-34 VEGTSITAAWNQPFY
+34 VEGTSITVAWNQPFY
-49 SANGNT
+49 SANGST

-72 GFNYYDNTPALQQDT
+72 GFNFYDNTPELQRDE

-102 QYTINEGVQWSDE
+102 QYTVNEDTQWSDE
-115 VPVDAADMLLNWA
+115 VPVDAADLLLQWA
-128 ALSGHFNTAD
+128 ALSGAFNSAG
-138 FDPSEYQDPESGE
+138 FDAAEFTDPETGE
-151 FTTDFPEG
+151 FTEFPEG

-167 NPDSG
+167 TPDSG
-172 LGLVRDVPEIN
+172 LGLVRDTPEVN
-183 EDGRGILL
+183 EDGRGILM

-197 VDWELAFGA
+197 VDWELAFGSP
-206 GLPAHVIAMN
+206 LPAHVIAQR
-216 ALGIDDP
+216 ALGIEDAT
-223 MEAKQAVI
+223 EAKQAVL
-231 DAINNGDT
+231 DALQNGDT
-239 GTIAQL
+239 EVISQL
-245 AAFWNT
+245 AAEWNT

-264 LVGNG
+264 LTANG
-269 PYLITD
+269 PYQITD

-303 RFITDAMAAVTA
+303 RFITDPMAAVTA
-315 LQNGDVDI
+315 LQNGDVDV
-323 IQPQATADVRAAL
+323 IQPQATPDVRAAL
-336 DGTDGITV
+336 EGTEGITV

-352 EHVDLQF
+352 EHLDLQF
-359 ANSKNPDVFSTLE
+359 DQSKNPGVFSTLE

-379 TIPRQEIIDRIIKP
+379 TVPRQEIVDRLIKP
-393 LNPEAVV
+393 LNPEATV
-400 RNSQVF
+400 RNSAVF
-406 VPGAEG
+406 VPGANG
-412 YDESVENS
+412 YDESVEGS

-436 LREQAGL
+436 LREQAGV
-443 AEGTEVC
+443 AEGSEVC

-457 PRRVQEYELIRD
+457 PRRVSEFELIRE
-469 SASQAGWNVTDCSSP
+469 SAAEAGWSVTDCSSP
-484 EWGGLLGTPGAY
+484 EWGGLLGSPGVY

-511 AVGPNYETG
+511 SVGPNFETG
-520 GINNLSFYE
+520 GINNLSFY
-529 SEEMDTVIRELNT
+529 SNEEMDAVVQELNT
-542 TADADR
+542 TADEER
-548 QRELLMDIDRILVED
+548 QMELLMEIDRILVED

-570 QFPEV
+570 QFPEI

-581 ITGIDSSPLAPT
+581 ISGVDSSPLAPT
-593 VFWNVWD
+593 IFWNVWD
-600 WEPTEANVQEPAPSG
+600 WTPTETNI

>member
-14 ASGALVLSACTPAA
+14 ATSALVLSACAPTT
-28 APGAEI
+28 APGADI
-34 VEGTSITAAWNQPFY
+34 VEGSSITAAWNQPFY

-72 GFNYYDNTPALQQDT
+72 GFSFYDNTPELQQDT

-92 EMVSEDPLQV
+92 ELVSEDPLQV
-102 QYTINEGVQWSDE
+102 QYTIADGNQWSDE

-128 ALSGHFNTAD
+128 ALSGAFNTAD
-138 FDPSEYQDPESGE
+138 FDPAEFQDPETGE

-167 NPDSG
+167 TPTSG
-172 LGLVRDVPEIN
+172 LGLVQDTPEIN
-183 EDGRGILL
+183 EDGRGLL
-191 SYSDFY
+191 MTYTDFY
-197 VDWELAFGA
+197 VDWELAMTGA

-216 ALGIDDP
+216 ALGIEDP

-231 DAINNGDT
+231 DAIQNEDLEVIG
-239 GTIAQL
+239 QL
-245 AAFWNT
+245 AAYWNT
-251 GFNFTEMPSDTSV
+251 GFNFTEMPTDTSV
-264 LVGNG
+264 LTANG
-269 PYLITD
+269 PYMITD
-275 FVADQYITLQANENY
+275 FVADQYITLSANENY

-344 NYGEGATY
+344 QYGEGATY
-352 EHVDLQF
+352 EHLDLQF
-359 ANSKNPDVFSTLE
+359 DQSKNPGVFETLE
-372 ARQSFLL
+372 ARQSFLM
-379 TIPRQEIIDRIIKP
+379 TVPRQEIVDRLIVP
-393 LNPEAVV
+393 LNPEATV
-400 RNSQVF
+400 RNSAVF

-412 YDESVENS
+412 YDESVEAS
-420 GILDM
+420 GITEM
-425 YSEVDIEQATA
+425 YGEVDIEQATA
-436 LREQAGL
+436 LREQAGIE
-443 AEGTEVC
+443 EGAEVC

-457 PRRVQEYELIRD
+457 PRRVQEFELIRE
-469 SASQAGWNVTDCSSP
+469 SAAQAGWSVTDCSSP
-484 EWGGLLGTPGAY
+484 EWGGLLGAPGVY

-511 AVGPNYETG
+511 SVGPNFETG
-520 GINNLSFYE
+520 GINNLSYY
-529 SEEMDTVIRELNT
+529 SNEEMDAVVAELNT
-542 TADADR
+542 TVDTDR
-548 QRELLMDIDRILVED
+548 QMELLMEIDRILVED

-581 ITGIDSSPLAPT
+581 ITNIESSPLAPT
-593 VFWNVWD
+593 IFWNVWD
-600 WEPTEANVQEPAPSG
+600 WEPTETNVT
-615 SEG
+615 EG

>member
-1 MRIKR
+1 MKR

-14 ASGALVLSACTPAA
+14 ATGALVLSACTPAQ

-34 VEGTSITAAWNQPFY
+34 VEGTSITVAWNQPFY

-72 GFNYYDNTPALQQDT
+72 GFNYYDNTPELQRDE

-92 EMVSEDPLQV
+92 ELVSEDPLQV
-102 QYTINEGVQWSDE
+102 QYTINEDVQWSDE
-115 VPVDAADMLLNWA
+115 VPVDAADMMLNWA
-128 ALSGHFNTAD
+128 ALSGAFNTAD
-138 FDPSEYQDPESGE
+138 FDPAEFQDPETGA
-151 FTTDFPEG
+151 FTTEFPEG

-167 NPDSG
+167 TPDSG
-172 LGLVRDVPEIN
+172 VGLVREAPEVN
-183 EDGRGILL
+183 EDGRGILMT
-191 SYSDFY
+191 YSDFY
-197 VDWELAFGA
+197 VDWELAFQA
-206 GLPAHVIAMN
+206 GLPAHVIAQR
-216 ALGIDDP
+216 ALGIEDA
-223 MEAKQAVI
+223 MEAKQAVL
-231 DAINNGDT
+231 DAIANEDT
-239 GTIAQL
+239 EVIGQL
-245 AAFWNT
+245 AAEWNN

-264 LVGNG
+264 LTANG
-269 PYLITD
+269 PYQITD

-323 IQPQATADVRAAL
+323 IQPQATPDVRAAL
-336 DGTDGITV
+336 EGTDGITV

-359 ANSKNPDVFSTLE
+359 DQSKNPGVFSTLE
-372 ARQSFLL
+372 ARQSFLM
-379 TIPRQEIIDRIIKP
+379 TIPRQEIVDRLIKP
-393 LNPEAVV
+393 LNPEATV
-400 RNSQVF
+400 RNSAVF
-406 VPGAEG
+406 VPGANG
-412 YDESVENS
+412 YDESVEES

-425 YSEVDIEQATA
+425 YAEVDIEQATA

-457 PRRVQEYELIRD
+457 PRRVSEFELIRE
-469 SASQAGWNVTDCSSP
+469 SAAQAGWSVTDCSSP
-484 EWGGLLGTPGAY
+484 EWGGLLGAPGVY

-511 AVGPNYETG
+511 SVGPNFETG
-520 GINNLSFYE
+520 GINNMSFY
-529 SEEMDTVIRELNT
+529 SNEEMDAVVQELNVT
-542 TADADR
+542 VDEER
-548 QRELLMDIDRILVED
+548 QLELLKEIDRILVED

-581 ITGIDSSPLAPT
+581 VSGIDSSPLAPT

-600 WEPTEANVQEPAPSG
+600 WTPTETNV

>member
-14 ASGALVLSACTPAA
+14 ATGALVLSACTPAQ

-34 VEGTSITAAWNQPFY
+34 VEGTSITVAWNQPFY

-72 GFNYYDNTPALQQDT
+72 GFNYYDNTPELQRDE

-92 EMVSEDPLQV
+92 ELVSEDPLQV
-102 QYTINEGVQWSDE
+102 QYTINEDVQWSDE
-115 VPVDAADMLLNWA
+115 VPVDAADMMLNWA
-128 ALSGHFNTAD
+128 ALSGAFNTAD
-138 FDPSEYQDPESGE
+138 FDPAEFQDPETGE
-151 FTTDFPEG
+151 FTTEFPEG

-167 NPDSG
+167 TPDSG
-172 LGLVRDVPEIN
+172 VGLVREAPEVN
-183 EDGRGILL
+183 EDGRGILMT
-191 SYSDFY
+191 YSDFY
-197 VDWELAFGA
+197 VDWELAFQA
-206 GLPAHVIAMN
+206 GLPAHVIAQR
-216 ALGIDDP
+216 ALGIEDA
-223 MEAKQAVI
+223 MEAKQAVL
-231 DAINNGDT
+231 DAIANEDT
-239 GTIAQL
+239 EVIGQL
-245 AAFWNT
+245 AAEWNT

-264 LVGNG
+264 LTANG
-269 PYLITD
+269 PYQITD

-315 LQNGDVDI
+315 LQNGDVDV
-323 IQPQATADVRAAL
+323 IQPQATPDVRAAL
-336 DGTDGITV
+336 EGTDGITV

-359 ANSKNPDVFSTLE
+359 DQSKNPGVFSTLE
-372 ARQSFLL
+372 ARQSFLM
-379 TIPRQEIIDRIIKP
+379 TIPRQEIVDRLIKP
-393 LNPEAVV
+393 LNPEATV
-400 RNSQVF
+400 RNSAVF
-406 VPGAEG
+406 VPGANG
-412 YDESVENS
+412 YDESVEES

-425 YSEVDIEQATA
+425 YAEVDIEQATA

-457 PRRVQEYELIRD
+457 PRRVSEFELIRE
-469 SASQAGWNVTDCSSP
+469 SAAQAGWSVTDCSSP
-484 EWGGLLGTPGAY
+484 EWGGLLGAPGVY

-511 AVGPNYETG
+511 SVGPNFETG
-520 GINNLSFYE
+520 GINNLSFY
-529 SEEMDTVIRELNT
+529 SNPEMDAVVQELNVT
-542 TADADR
+542 VDEER
-548 QRELLMDIDRILVED
+548 QLELLKEIDRILVED

-581 ITGIDSSPLAPT
+581 VSGIDSSPLAPT

-600 WEPTEANVQEPAPSG
+600 WTPTETNA

>member
-6 FAAGGVLL
+6 FVAGGALL
-14 ASGALVLSACTPAA
+14 ATGALVLSACTPTQ

-34 VEGTSITAAWNQPFY
+34 VEGTSITVAWNQPFY

-72 GFNYYDNTPALQQDT
+72 GFNYYDNTPELQRDE

-92 EMVSEDPLQV
+92 ELVSEDPLQV
-102 QYTINEGVQWSDE
+102 QYTINEETQWSDE
-115 VPVDAADMLLNWA
+115 VPVDAADMLLHWA
-128 ALSGHFNTAD
+128 ALSGAFNTEGFEAEE
-138 FDPSEYQDPESGE
+138 FQDPETGE
-151 FTTDFPEG
+151 FTTEFPEG

-167 NPDSG
+167 TPDSG
-172 LGLVRDVPEIN
+172 LGLVRDTPEVN
-183 EDGRGILL
+183 EDGRGILMT
-191 SYSDFY
+191 YSDFY
-197 VDWELAFGA
+197 VDWELAFSSP
-206 GLPAHVIAMN
+206 LPAHVIAQQ
-216 ALGIDDP
+216 ALGIEDAT
-223 MEAKQAVI
+223 EAKQAVL
-231 DAINNGDT
+231 DAIQNGDT
-239 GTIAQL
+239 EVIGQL
-245 AAFWNT
+245 ASAWNT
-251 GFNFTEMPSDTSV
+251 TFNFTEMPSDTSI
-264 LVGNG
+264 LTANG
-269 PYLITD
+269 PYQITD

-315 LQNGDVDI
+315 LQNGDVDV
-323 IQPQATADVRAAL
+323 IQPQATPDVRAAL
-336 DGTDGITV
+336 EGTEGITV
-344 NYGEGATY
+344 NFGEGATY

-359 ANSKNPDVFSTLE
+359 DQSKNPGVFSTLE

-379 TIPRQEIIDRIIKP
+379 TIPRQEIVDRLIKP
-393 LNPEAVV
+393 LNPEATV
-400 RNSQVF
+400 RNSAVF

-412 YDESVENS
+412 YDESVEGS

-457 PRRVQEYELIRD
+457 PRRVSEFELIRE
-469 SASQAGWNVTDCSSP
+469 SAAQAGWSVTDCSSP
-484 EWGGLLGTPGAY
+484 EWGGLLGAPGVY

-511 AVGPNYETG
+511 SVGPNFETG
-520 GINNLSFYE
+520 GINNLSYY
-529 SEEMDTVIRELNT
+529 SNPEMDEVIKELNVT
-542 TADADR
+542 VDEER
-548 QRELLMDIDRILVED
+548 QLELLKEIDRILVED

-581 ITGIDSSPLAPT
+581 ISGVDSSPLAPT
-593 VFWNVWD
+593 IFWNVWD
-600 WEPTEANVQEPAPSG
+600 WTPTETNI

>member
-1 MRIKR
+1 MKR

-14 ASGALVLSACTPAA
+14 ATGALVLSACTPTT

-72 GFNYYDNTPALQQDT
+72 GFNFYDNTPELQQDT
-87 SFGTY
+87 SFGSY
-92 EMVSEDPLQV
+92 ELVSEDPLQV

-128 ALSGHFNTAD
+128 AISGAFNTED
-138 FDPSEYQDPESGE
+138 FAPEEYQDPETGE
-151 FTTDFPEG
+151 FTTEFPEG

-167 NPDSG
+167 TPTSG
-172 LGLVRDVPEIN
+172 LGLVQETPEIN
-183 EDGRGILL
+183 EDGRGILMT
-191 SYSDFY
+191 YSDFY

-216 ALGIDDP
+216 ALGIEDP
-223 MEAKQAVI
+223 TEAKQAVI
-231 DAINNGDT
+231 DAIQNEDMGV
-239 GTIAQL
+239 IAQL
-245 AAFWNT
+245 ASYWNT

-264 LVGNG
+264 LTANG
-269 PYLITD
+269 PYIISD

-323 IQPQATADVRAAL
+323 IQPQATPDVRAAL
-336 DGTDGITV
+336 EGTEGITV
-344 NYGEGATY
+344 SYGEGATY
-352 EHVDLQF
+352 EHIDLQF
-359 ANSKNPDVFSTLE
+359 DQSKNPGVFETLE

-379 TIPRQEIIDRIIKP
+379 TIPRQEIIDRLIIP
-393 LNPEAVV
+393 LNPEATV
-400 RNSQVF
+400 RNSAVF

-443 AEGTEVC
+443 EEGTEVC

-457 PRRVQEYELIRD
+457 PRRVSEFELIRE
-469 SASQAGWNVTDCSSP
+469 SAAEAGWTVTDCSSP
-484 EWGGLLGTPGAY
+484 EWGGLLGAPGAY

-511 AVGPNYETG
+511 SVGPNFETG
-520 GINNLSFYE
+520 GINNLSYY
-529 SEEMDTVIRELNT
+529 SNEEMDAVVQELNT
-542 TADADR
+542 TVDTER
-548 QRELLMDIDRILVED
+548 QMELLMEIDRILVED

-593 VFWNVWD
+593 IFWNVWD
-600 WEPTEANVQEPAPSG
+600 WTPTETNA

>member
-14 ASGALVLSACTPAA
+14 ATGALVLSACTPTT

-72 GFNYYDNTPALQQDT
+72 GFNFYDNTPELQQDT
-87 SFGTY
+87 SFGSY
-92 EMVSEDPLQV
+92 ELVSEDPLQV

-128 ALSGHFNTAD
+128 AISGAFNTED
-138 FDPSEYQDPESGE
+138 FAPEEYQDPETGE
-151 FTTDFPEG
+151 FTTEFPEG

-167 NPDSG
+167 TPTSG
-172 LGLVRDVPEIN
+172 LGLVQETPEIN
-183 EDGRGILL
+183 EDGRGILMT
-191 SYSDFY
+191 YSDFY

-216 ALGIDDP
+216 ALGIEDP
-223 MEAKQAVI
+223 TEAKQAVI
-231 DAINNGDT
+231 DAIQNEDMGV
-239 GTIAQL
+239 IAQL
-245 AAFWNT
+245 ASYWNT

-264 LVGNG
+264 LTANG
-269 PYLITD
+269 PYIISD

-323 IQPQATADVRAAL
+323 IQPQATPDVRAAL
-336 DGTDGITV
+336 EGTEGITV
-344 NYGEGATY
+344 SYGEGATY

-359 ANSKNPDVFSTLE
+359 DQSKNPGVFETLE

-379 TIPRQEIIDRIIKP
+379 TIPRQEIIDRLIIP
-393 LNPEAVV
+393 LNPEATV
-400 RNSQVF
+400 RNSAVF

-443 AEGTEVC
+443 EEGTEVC

-457 PRRVQEYELIRD
+457 PRRVSEFELIRE
-469 SASQAGWNVTDCSSP
+469 SAAEAGWTVTDCSSP
-484 EWGGLLGTPGAY
+484 EWGGLLGAPGAY

-511 AVGPNYETG
+511 SVGPNFETG
-520 GINNLSFYE
+520 GINNLSYY
-529 SEEMDTVIRELNT
+529 SNEEMDAVVQELNT
-542 TADADR
+542 TVDTER
-548 QRELLMDIDRILVED
+548 QMELLMEIDRILVED

-593 VFWNVWD
+593 IFWNVWD
-600 WEPTEANVQEPAPSG
+600 WTPTETNA

>member
-14 ASGALVLSACTPAA
+14 ATGALVLSACTPTT

-72 GFNYYDNTPALQQDT
+72 GFNFYDNTPELQQDT
-87 SFGTY
+87 SFGSY
-92 EMVSEDPLQV
+92 ELVSEDPLQV

-115 VPVDAADMLLNWA
+115 VPVDAADMMLHWA
-128 ALSGHFNTAD
+128 ALSGAFNTED
-138 FDPSEYQDPESGE
+138 FAPEEYQDPETGE
-151 FTTDFPEG
+151 FTTEFPEG

-167 NPDSG
+167 TPTSG
-172 LGLVRDVPEIN
+172 LGLVQETPEIN
-183 EDGRGILL
+183 EDGRGILMT
-191 SYSDFY
+191 YSDFY

-216 ALGIDDP
+216 ALGIEDP
-223 MEAKQAVI
+223 TEAKQAVI
-231 DAINNGDT
+231 DAIQNEDMGV
-239 GTIAQL
+239 IAQL
-245 AAFWNT
+245 ASYWNT

-264 LVGNG
+264 LTANG
-269 PYLITD
+269 PYIISD

-323 IQPQATADVRAAL
+323 IQPQATPDVRAAL
-336 DGTDGITV
+336 EGTDGITV
-344 NYGEGATY
+344 SYGEGATY

-359 ANSKNPDVFSTLE
+359 DQSKNPGVFETLE

-379 TIPRQEIIDRIIKP
+379 TIPRQEIIDRLIIP
-393 LNPEAVV
+393 LNPEATV
-400 RNSQVF
+400 RNSAVF

-443 AEGTEVC
+443 EEGTEVC

-457 PRRVQEYELIRD
+457 PRRVSEFELIRE
-469 SASQAGWNVTDCSSP
+469 SAAEAGWTVTDCSSP
-484 EWGGLLGTPGAY
+484 EWGGLLGAPGAY

-511 AVGPNYETG
+511 SVGPNFETG
-520 GINNLSFYE
+520 GINNLSYY
-529 SEEMDTVIRELNT
+529 SNEEMDAVVQELNT
-542 TADADR
+542 TVDTER
-548 QRELLMDIDRILVED
+548 QMELLMEIDRILVED

-593 VFWNVWD
+593 IFWNVWD
-600 WEPTEANVQEPAPSG
+600 WTPTETNA

>member
-14 ASGALVLSACTPAA
+14 ATGALVLSACTPAQ

-34 VEGTSITAAWNQPFY
+34 VEGTSITVAWNQPFY
-49 SANGNT
+49 SANGST

-72 GFNYYDNTPALQQDT
+72 GFNFYDNTPELQRDE

-102 QYTINEGVQWSDE
+102 QYTVNEDTQWSDE
-115 VPVDAADMLLNWA
+115 VPVDAADLLLQWA
-128 ALSGHFNTAD
+128 ALSGAFNSAG
-138 FDPSEYQDPESGE
+138 FDAAEFTDPETGE
-151 FTTDFPEG
+151 FTEFPEG

-167 NPDSG
+167 TPDSG
-172 LGLVRDVPEIN
+172 LGLVRDTPEVN
-183 EDGRGILL
+183 EDGRGILM

-197 VDWELAFGA
+197 VDWELAFGSP
-206 GLPAHVIAMN
+206 LPAHVIAQR
-216 ALGIDDP
+216 ALGIEDAT
-223 MEAKQAVI
+223 EAKQAVL
-231 DAINNGDT
+231 DALQNGDT
-239 GTIAQL
+239 EVISQL
-245 AAFWNT
+245 AAEWNT

-264 LVGNG
+264 LTANG
-269 PYLITD
+269 PYQITD

-303 RFITDAMAAVTA
+303 RFITDPMAAVTA
-315 LQNGDVDI
+315 LQNGDVDV
-323 IQPQATADVRAAL
+323 IQPQATPDVRAAL
-336 DGTDGITV
+336 EGTEGITV

-352 EHVDLQF
+352 EHLDLQF
-359 ANSKNPDVFSTLE
+359 DQSKNPGVFSTLE

-379 TIPRQEIIDRIIKP
+379 TVPRQEIVDRLIKP
-393 LNPEAVV
+393 LNPEATI
-400 RNSQVF
+400 RNSAVF
-406 VPGAEG
+406 VPGANG
-412 YDESVENS
+412 YDESVEGS

-436 LREQAGL
+436 LREQAGV
-443 AEGTEVC
+443 AEGSEVC

-457 PRRVQEYELIRD
+457 PRRVSEFELIRE
-469 SASQAGWNVTDCSSP
+469 SAAEAGWSVTDCSSP
-484 EWGGLLGTPGAY
+484 EWGGLLGSPGVY

-511 AVGPNYETG
+511 SVGPNFETG
-520 GINNLSFYE
+520 GINNLSFY
-529 SEEMDTVIRELNT
+529 SNEEMDAVVQELNT
-542 TADADR
+542 TADEER
-548 QRELLMDIDRILVED
+548 QMELLMEIDRILVED

-570 QFPEV
+570 QFPEI

-581 ITGIDSSPLAPT
+581 ISGVDSSPLAPT
-593 VFWNVWD
+593 IFWNVWD
-600 WEPTEANVQEPAPSG
+600 WTPTETNI

>member
-14 ASGALVLSACTPAA
+14 ATGALVLSACTPAQ

-34 VEGTSITAAWNQPFY
+34 VEGTSITVAWNQPFY

-72 GFNYYDNTPALQQDT
+72 GFNYYDNTPELQRDE

-92 EMVSEDPLQV
+92 ELVSEDPLQV
-102 QYTINEGVQWSDE
+102 QYTINEDVQWSDE
-115 VPVDAADMLLNWA
+115 VPVDAADMMLNWA
-128 ALSGHFNTAD
+128 ALSGAFNTAD
-138 FDPSEYQDPESGE
+138 FDPAEFQDPETGA
-151 FTTDFPEG
+151 FTTEFPEG

-167 NPDSG
+167 TPDSG
-172 LGLVRDVPEIN
+172 VGLVREAPEVN
-183 EDGRGILL
+183 EDGRGILMT
-191 SYSDFY
+191 YSDFY
-197 VDWELAFGA
+197 VDWELAFQA
-206 GLPAHVIAMN
+206 GLPAHVIAQR
-216 ALGIDDP
+216 ALGIEDA
-223 MEAKQAVI
+223 MEAKQAVL
-231 DAINNGDT
+231 DAIANEDT
-239 GTIAQL
+239 EVIGQL
-245 AAFWNT
+245 AAEWNN

-264 LVGNG
+264 LTANG
-269 PYLITD
+269 PYQITD

-323 IQPQATADVRAAL
+323 IQPQATPDVRAAL
-336 DGTDGITV
+336 EGTDGITV

-359 ANSKNPDVFSTLE
+359 DQSKNPGVFSTLE
-372 ARQSFLL
+372 ARQSFLM
-379 TIPRQEIIDRIIKP
+379 TIPRQEIVDRLIKP
-393 LNPEAVV
+393 LNPEATV
-400 RNSQVF
+400 RNSAVF
-406 VPGAEG
+406 VPGANG
-412 YDESVENS
+412 YDESVEES

-425 YSEVDIEQATA
+425 YAEVDIEQATA

-457 PRRVQEYELIRD
+457 PRRVSEFELIRE
-469 SASQAGWNVTDCSSP
+469 SAAQAGWSVTDCSSP
-484 EWGGLLGTPGAY
+484 EWGGLLGAPGVY

-511 AVGPNYETG
+511 SVGPNFETG
-520 GINNLSFYE
+520 GINNMSFY
-529 SEEMDTVIRELNT
+529 SNEEMDAVVQELNVT
-542 TADADR
+542 VDEER
-548 QRELLMDIDRILVED
+548 QLELLKEIDRILVED

-581 ITGIDSSPLAPT
+581 VSGIDSSPLAPT

-600 WEPTEANVQEPAPSG
+600 WTPTETNV

>member
-14 ASGALVLSACTPAA
+14 ATGALVLSACTPAQ

-34 VEGTSITAAWNQPFY
+34 VEGTSITVAWNQPFY

-72 GFNYYDNTPALQQDT
+72 GFNYYDNTPELQRDE

-92 EMVSEDPLQV
+92 ELVSEDPLQV
-102 QYTINEGVQWSDE
+102 QYTINEDVQWSDE
-115 VPVDAADMLLNWA
+115 VPVDAADMMLHWA
-128 ALSGHFNTAD
+128 ALSGAFNSAD
-138 FDPSEYQDPESGE
+138 FDPSEFQDPETGE

-167 NPDSG
+167 TPDSG
-172 LGLVRDVPEIN
+172 LGLVREAPEVN
-183 EDGRGILL
+183 EDGRGILMT
-191 SYSDFY
+191 YSDFY

-206 GLPAHVIAMN
+206 GLPAHVIAQR
-216 ALGIDDP
+216 ALGIEDA
-223 MEAKQAVI
+223 MEAKQAVL
-231 DAINNGDT
+231 DAIQNGDT
-239 GTIAQL
+239 EVIGQL
-245 AAFWNT
+245 AAEWNT

-264 LVGNG
+264 LTANG
-269 PYLITD
+269 PYQITD

-315 LQNGDVDI
+315 LQNGDVDV
-323 IQPQATADVRAAL
+323 IQPQATPDVRAAL
-336 DGTDGITV
+336 EGTEGITV

-359 ANSKNPDVFSTLE
+359 DQSKNPGVFSTLE
-372 ARQSFLL
+372 ARQSFLM
-379 TIPRQEIIDRIIKP
+379 TIPRQEIVDRLIKP
-393 LNPEAVV
+393 LNPEATV
-400 RNSQVF
+400 RNSAVF
-406 VPGAEG
+406 VPGANG
-412 YDESVENS
+412 YDESVEES

-425 YSEVDIEQATA
+425 YAEVDIEQATA

-457 PRRVQEYELIRD
+457 PRRVSEFELIRE
-469 SASQAGWNVTDCSSP
+469 SAAQAGWSVTDCSSP
-484 EWGGLLGTPGAY
+484 EWGGLLGAPGVY

-511 AVGPNYETG
+511 SVGPNFETG
-520 GINNLSFYE
+520 GINNLSFY
-529 SEEMDTVIRELNT
+529 SNPEMDAVVQELNVT
-542 TADADR
+542 VDEER
-548 QRELLMDIDRILVED
+548 QLELLKEIDRILVED

-581 ITGIDSSPLAPT
+581 VSGIDSSPLAPT

-600 WEPTEANVQEPAPSG
+600 WTPTETNV

>member
-14 ASGALVLSACTPAA
+14 ATGALVLSACTPAQ

-34 VEGTSITAAWNQPFY
+34 VEGTSITVAWNQPFY

-72 GFNYYDNTPALQQDT
+72 GFNYYDNTPELQRDE

-92 EMVSEDPLQV
+92 ELVSEDPLQV
-102 QYTINEGVQWSDE
+102 QYTINEDVQWSDE
-115 VPVDAADMLLNWA
+115 VPVDAADMMLNWA
-128 ALSGHFNTAD
+128 ALSGAFNTAD
-138 FDPSEYQDPESGE
+138 FDPAEFQDPETGE
-151 FTTDFPEG
+151 FTTEFPEG

-167 NPDSG
+167 TPDSG
-172 LGLVRDVPEIN
+172 VGLVREAPEVN
-183 EDGRGILL
+183 EDGRGILMT
-191 SYSDFY
+191 YSDFY
-197 VDWELAFGA
+197 VDWELAFQA
-206 GLPAHVIAMN
+206 GLPAHVIAQR
-216 ALGIDDP
+216 ALGIEDA
-223 MEAKQAVI
+223 MEAKQAVL
-231 DAINNGDT
+231 DAIANEDT
-239 GTIAQL
+239 EVIGQL
-245 AAFWNT
+245 AAEWNT

-264 LVGNG
+264 LTANG
-269 PYLITD
+269 PYQITD

-315 LQNGDVDI
+315 LQNGDVDV
-323 IQPQATADVRAAL
+323 IQPQATPDVRAAL
-336 DGTDGITV
+336 EGTDGITV

-359 ANSKNPDVFSTLE
+359 DQSKNPGVFSTLE
-372 ARQSFLL
+372 ARQSFLM
-379 TIPRQEIIDRIIKP
+379 TIPRQEIVDRLIKP
-393 LNPEAVV
+393 LNPEATV
-400 RNSQVF
+400 RNSAVF
-406 VPGAEG
+406 VPGANG
-412 YDESVENS
+412 YDESVEES

-425 YSEVDIEQATA
+425 YAEVDIEQATA

-457 PRRVQEYELIRD
+457 PRRVSEFELIRE
-469 SASQAGWNVTDCSSP
+469 SAAQAGWSVTDCSSP
-484 EWGGLLGTPGAY
+484 EWGGLLGAPGVY

-511 AVGPNYETG
+511 SVGPNFETG
-520 GINNLSFYE
+520 GINNLSFY
-529 SEEMDTVIRELNT
+529 SNPEMDAVVQELNVT
-542 TADADR
+542 VDEER
-548 QRELLMDIDRILVED
+548 QLELLKEIDRILVED

-581 ITGIDSSPLAPT
+581 VSGIDSSPLAPT

-600 WEPTEANVQEPAPSG
+600 WTPTETNV